1 MFPNPQ
7 DAVPL
12 PQRPNLE
19 QYKKLAKDLVKAC
32 KSGNPDA
39 FRDWASEWI
48 NNLARLNH
56 LDITPGLPVGNRR
69 WTDKVAEFSQR
80 KLLSGE
86 RKCALAGAQF
96 VIARSHGF
104 MSWPKLTEHIEEL
117 RRKNS
122 LVSQFEAA
130 ADAIVSGD
138 TKTLKQLLRENP
150 ELVRERSTREH
161 RATLLHYS
169 AANGVEGYRQ
179 KTPKNI
185 VEIADLLLKSGAE
198 VDAEADVYGGGCTT
212 LGLAATSVHPEVAGV
227 QEPLLQIL
235 LDHGASIEKP
245 NLAGNTHSAVIACL
259 ANGRPRAGEFLAA
272 RGAQLDLE
280 SASGIGRVELVETFF
295 HSDGS
300 LKPPE
305 TKKQL
310 QKGFLWA
317 CMYGRENVAAFLL
330 DHGADVLDRADSG
343 ATALHW
349 AAGGG
354 HISIVKLLLARGAPL
369 EEMNAWD
376 GTVLEHAG
384 WGFENGAPSVDFA
397 PVFDTLLAA
406 GAKIRG
412 SWLAWI
418 EKVNGRSVE
427 DKARII
433 DIFRRYGATE

>member
-7 DAVPL
+7 DALPL

-19 QYKKLAKDLVKAC
+19 QYKKLARDLVKAC
-32 KSGNPDA
+32 KSGDA
-39 FRDWASEWI
+39 NGIRQWASDWI
-48 NNLARLNH
+48 RKLVRLSG
-56 LDITPGLPVGNRR
+56 LEVTPGLPVENRR
-69 WTDKVAEFSQR
+69 WTEEVAAFGAQ
-80 KLLSGE
+80 KLLSGG
-86 RKCALAGAQF
+86 RKCVLADAQF

-104 MSWPKLTEHIEEL
+104 VSWPRMARHIEQL
-117 RRKNS
+117 ARQS
-122 LVSQFEAA
+122 SPVAQFESA

-138 TKTLKQLLRENP
+138 VRSLQRILRQNP
-150 ELVRERSTREH
+150 ELVWERSTREH

-169 AANGVEGYRQ
+169 SANGVEGYRQ

-185 VEIADLLLKSGAE
+185 VEIADLLLKAGAE

-235 LDHGASIEKP
+235 LDYGAMIDKP
-245 NLAGNTHSAVIACL
+245 NLAGNKQSAVIACF

-272 RGAQLDLE
+272 RGAKLDLE
-280 SASGIGRVELVETFF
+280 SAAGLGRLDIVKTFF

-300 LKPPE
+300 LKPAA
-305 TKKQL
+305 TKRQL
-310 QKGFLWA
+310 QKGLLWA

-330 DHGADVLDRADSG
+330 EHGADLLDRAGSG

-349 AAGGG
+349 AAGGA
-354 HISIVKLLLARGAPL
+354 HVNIVRLLLDRGAPL
-369 EEMNAWD
+369 EEINAWD
-376 GTVLEHAG
+376 GTVLEHGG
-384 WGFENGAPSVDFA
+384 WGFEHGGPGTDFA
-397 PVFDTLLAA
+397 RVFDTLLGA

-418 EKVNGRSVE
+418 ETVKSRSVE
-427 DKARII
+427 EKARVAE
-433 DIFRRYGATE
+433 IFRLHGATK